1 MNVADQIHE
10 YAYTHYI
17 LPARDAKRKNV
28 TITAG
33 EVHRA
38 LELSTQVSRVCNAL
52 MARLKP
58 SIKFVSFP
66 IAAQYKVP
74 NQLLHSRFD
83 SGFS

>member
-1 MNVADQIHE
+1 MNVADQIRE

-38 LELSTQVSRVCNAL
+38 LQLSTQVSRVCNAL
-52 MARLKP
+52 MAR
-58 SIKFVSFP
+58 KFETVYKIRLVS
-66 IAAQYKVP
+66 
-74 NQLLHSRFD
+74 N
-83 SGFS
+83 SGTIQGAKSAFTFEI